1 MSKLIVRKKLPF
13 VFGRMDIPRYAV
25 EVSLD
30 FLYPT
35 WHYSSA
41 STLEFFMEELNVTRL
56 VVLSAAATFESVIL

>member
-1 MSKLIVRKKLPF
+1 
-13 VFGRMDIPRYAV
+13 MDIPRYAV